1 VLARKSRA
9 WYAGAMRAQPRGR
22 EGTPDRPY
30 SALNLRL
37 TLAAFGLVVALA
49 LAVLAFRSGHAVLGG
64 LSLLVAVTA
73 VVDLVVIQSRRSA
86 RRRTSGG
93 KRPS

>member
-1 VLARKSRA
+1 
-9 WYAGAMRAQPRGR
+9 MRAQPRGR

-37 TLAAFGLVVALA
+37 ALAVFGLVVSLA
-49 LAVLAFRSGHAVLGG
+49 LAVLAFRSGYALLAG
-64 LSLLVAVTA
+64 LALLVAVTA
-73 VVDLVVIQSRRSA
+73 VVDLLVIQSRRSA
-86 RRRTSGG
+86 RRRSSGG